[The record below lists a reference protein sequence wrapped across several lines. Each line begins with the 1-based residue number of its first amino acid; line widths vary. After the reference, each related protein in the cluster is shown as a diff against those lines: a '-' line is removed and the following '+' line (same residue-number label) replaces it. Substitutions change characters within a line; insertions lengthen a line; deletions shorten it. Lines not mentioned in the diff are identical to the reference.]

1 MSNNILIN
9 DIFFKKYMNYIPS
22 KSFQKRY
29 EGIIEKLNLKIVIVF
44 SNNTSLKLI
53 PLNHHYIPNIN
64 KLKIAFKSF
73 PIQTLRI
80 NRCNINLLIV
90 DIKGLVDVKFSNN
103 GINNFSIVNSFDT
116 LYKLDC
122 SNNNLMNLFLN
133 KFNKLK
139 YLNCSNNKISKIY
152 GKKWVNLKE
161 FDCSN
166 NLIDCMDISN
176 SNNLE
181 VFKCINNKSIIN
193 VPMYMNFLR
202 DIIIDDKV
210 KINRTDIDNIH
221 TFLCHYTDWYYNG
234 FDFFKFYD
242 DHIQLIND
250 CICLK

>member
-29 EGIIEKLNLKIVIVF
+29 EGIIEKLNIKIIIIF
-44 SNNTSLKLI
+44 SDNTSLKII
-53 PLNHHYIPNIN
+53 PLNKRNIPNIN
-64 KLKIAFKSF
+64 KLKITFKTFSV
-73 PIQTLRI
+73 QTLRI
-80 NRCNINLLIV
+80 NRCNINSLII
-90 DIKGLVDVKFSNN
+90 DIKGLIDAKFSNN
-103 GINNFSIVNSFDT
+103 GINNFSINNSFDT

-122 SNNNLMNLFLN
+122 SNNNLMNLYLN
-133 KFNKLK
+133 KFYKLK
-139 YLNCSNNKISKIY
+139 YLDFSNNKISKVY
-152 GKKWVNLKE
+152 GSKWVNLKVV
-161 FDCSN
+161 DGSN

-181 VFKCINNKSIIN
+181 VFKCINNKYIIN
-193 VPMYMNFLR
+193 VPMCMNVLR
-202 DIIIDDKV
+202 DIIIDNKI
-210 KINRTDIDNIH
+210 KINRSDIDNID